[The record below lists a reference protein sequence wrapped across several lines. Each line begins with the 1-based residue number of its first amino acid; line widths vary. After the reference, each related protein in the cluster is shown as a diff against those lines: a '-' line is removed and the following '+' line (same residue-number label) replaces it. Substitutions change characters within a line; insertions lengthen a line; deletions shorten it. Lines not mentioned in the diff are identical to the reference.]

1 MLAFKGRGIYE
12 KLIEISLIEILC
24 DAVTSVTIQISNMFC
39 DARHGVTKNFG
50 GHNIFLEKV
59 QILGRNWLIS
69 QSFSFL
75 LIIFVN
81 VLIIKIKGSKNSNNL
96 KIYEQFS

>member
-24 DAVTSVTIQISNMFC
+24 DAVTSVTIQMSNMFC

-50 GHNIFLEKV
+50 GHNIFL
-59 QILGRNWLIS
+59 
-69 QSFSFL
+69 
-75 LIIFVN
+75 
-81 VLIIKIKGSKNSNNL
+81 
-96 KIYEQFS
+96 